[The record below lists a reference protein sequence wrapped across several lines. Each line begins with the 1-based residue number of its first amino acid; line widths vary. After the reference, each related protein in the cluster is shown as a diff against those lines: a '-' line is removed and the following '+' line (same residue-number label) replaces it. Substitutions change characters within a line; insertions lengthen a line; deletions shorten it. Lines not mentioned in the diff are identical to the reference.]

1 MQYSWRRR
9 LAPLPAPSFRDSAT
23 MADSG
28 NQLYRSALLA
38 LTLLGLVAQVLV
50 LGFAGSLR
58 YPSSLLSNLVQ
69 LGLGVLA
76 VLAMLEAGKRSSR
89 FGRRT
94 WFLAALALGVY
105 TVGQAVFTYSYTIG
119 QPHSRQSGALI
130 YDPIFFFWILPLIAA
145 AVADPAEAAGGFD
158 WSSILDFSLLAL
170 LALALHFSV
179 FADATRWQG
188 RPEELFYWS
197 FKVRLLRDI
206 IVLGLFWGRVV
217 LSQSRQIRALFL
229 RLGVFYCAYTLSN
242 AVYLWFL
249 EATHAARPD
258 TWIDLVWSVPRVL
271 AVLLALT
278 WNWPEE
284 IPARPSASIRW
295 GRYLLGR
302 APTVVPLL
310 VLAVS
315 AHMFSASPW
324 IWGGLIAVTLGIVS
338 LRLWLTEERH
348 QTALAGERAS
358 NNLLQSII
366 EGTSEAVYLKDS
378 QGRYLLMNSAGARL
392 LGYTP
397 QEIVGKTDRE
407 VFPAREAEA
416 VMNSDREVMESGQML
431 TSEDVLT
438 SAGTPRIY
446 LTTKNPYRDP
456 QGQVIGVLGISL
468 DITERRRMEQRLQ
481 KAQRMESIGTFSG
494 GIAHDFN
501 NLLTVIKGYGY
512 LAHADAEGHPAIRDS
527 VEQIN
532 KATARASSLVDQL
545 LAFSR
550 QQVLQPRVINLND
563 IVSNFRKML
572 DRLIGE
578 DVQIQTQL
586 APDLGTVKADPGQV
600 EQVLM
605 NLAANARDA
614 MPAGGQLTLETANV
628 SLNRSSAGPDFN
640 VPPGSYVRLTVS
652 DTGAGMDAKTQ
663 ARIFEPFFT
672 TKPAGKGTGLG
683 LAMVYGIVN
692 QSGGHI
698 GVDSQPGS
706 GSTFRI
712 YLPRVSQ
719 PVEQL
724 SPAPSNGVSHRGHQT
739 ILVVD
744 DDLQLRQ
751 LARKVLT
758 SSGFTVLEAGC
769 CEQAE
774 QLAGLHSGAIDLLLT
789 DVVMPG
795 TSGHEVAR
803 RICGRRGET
812 RVLYMSGYP
821 GDAVAQHG
829 VINAGVS
836 FLQKPFSPDRLVEKV
851 KEVLQVPADGGPMR
865 KLNTPPKA
873 NAKI

>member
-1 MQYSWRRR
+1 VAGRGDHSYRR
-9 LAPLPAPSFRDSAT
+9 
-23 MADSG
+23 
-28 NQLYRSALLA
+28 ALLA
-38 LTLLGLVAQVLV
+38 LAVFGFVAQVCV
-50 LGFAGSLR
+50 LSFAGSLR
-58 YPSSLLSNLVQ
+58 YSSSLLSNLVQ

-76 VLAMLEAGKRSSR
+76 VLAMLEAGKRSGR

-94 WFLAALALGVY
+94 WFLAALALGLY
-105 TVGQAVFTYSYTIG
+105 TAGQAVFTYSNTIG
-119 QPHSRQSGALI
+119 PPHSREAGGLI
-130 YDPIFFFWILPLIAA
+130 YDPIFFFWIVPLIAA
-145 AVADPAEAAGGFD
+145 AAADPSEASGSFD
-158 WSSILDFSLLAL
+158 WSSILDFSLLVL

-179 FADATRWQG
+179 FADTSRWQG
-188 RPEELFYWS
+188 HPQEMLFSS
-197 FKVRLLRDI
+197 FAVRLLRDV
-206 IVLGLFWGRVV
+206 IVLSCLWGRVL
-217 LSQSRQIRALFL
+217 LSHSKQIRALFV
-229 RLGVFYCAYTLSN
+229 RLGLFYCAYTISN
-242 AVYLWFL
+242 AIYLWFL

-271 AVLLALT
+271 AVVLALT

-284 IPARPSASIRW
+284 IPARRSASMRW

-310 VLAVS
+310 VLAIS
-315 AHMFSASPW
+315 AHMFSSSPW
-324 IWGGLIAVTLGIVS
+324 IWGGMIAGSLGIVS

-348 QTALAGERAS
+348 QSALAGERAS

-378 QGRYLLMNSAGARL
+378 QGHYLLMNSAGARL

-397 QEIVGKTDRE
+397 EEVVGKTDKE
-407 VFPAREAEA
+407 IFPAHEAETIMNDDREA
-416 VMNSDREVMESGQML
+416 MNSGQMV

-438 SAGTPRIY
+438 SGGTSRIY
-446 LTTKNPYRDP
+446 LSTKNPYRDP
-456 QGQVIGVLGISL
+456 QGKVIGVLGISV
-468 DITERRRMEQRLQ
+468 DITERRRMEQHLE

-501 NLLTVIKGYGY
+501 NLLTVIKGYSY
-512 LAHADAEGHPAIRDS
+512 LAHADAEGNPAIRES
-527 VEQIN
+527 VDQIT
-532 KATARASSLVDQL
+532 KATARAASLVDQL

-550 QQVLQPRVINLND
+550 RQVLQPRVINLND
-563 IVSNFRKML
+563 IVANLRKML

-578 DVQIQTQL
+578 DVQIQTRL
-586 APDLGTVKADPGQV
+586 APDLCTVKADPGQV

-614 MPAGGQLTLETANV
+614 MPAGGQLTVETTNV
-628 SLNRSSAGPDFN
+628 NLNRSSLGPDFN
-640 VPPGSYVRLTVS
+640 VPPGAYVRLTVS
-652 DTGAGMDAKTQ
+652 DTGIGMDANTQ

-672 TKPAGKGTGLG
+672 TKPPGRGTGLG
-683 LAMVYGIVN
+683 LATVYGIVN

-719 PVEQL
+719 PVELL
-724 SPAPSNGVSHRGHQT
+724 SPPATNCACQRGHQT

-758 SSGFTVLEAGC
+758 SSGFTVLEADC
-769 CEQAE
+769 CEQAQ
-774 QLAGLHSGAIDLLLT
+774 QLSGAHSGTIDLLLT

-795 TSGHEVAR
+795 TSGHEIAR
-803 RICGRRGET
+803 RICGDRSET

-829 VINAGVS
+829 VINAGIS

-851 KEVLQVPADGGPMR
+851 KEVLHAPASHEPEPQQESAR
-865 KLNTPPKA
+865 QPR
-873 NAKI
+873 

>member
-1 MQYSWRRR
+1 MQYLWRRPR
-9 LAPLPAPSFRDSAT
+9 ASLAMSLRDSAP
-23 MADSG
+23 AAYSG
-28 NQLYRSALLA
+28 SQFYRRALLT
-38 LTLLGLVAQVLV
+38 LTLLGFVTQVLI
-50 LGFAGSLR
+50 LSFTGAFR

-76 VLAMLEAGKRSSR
+76 VLAMLEAGQRSSR

-105 TVGQAVFTYSYTIG
+105 TVGQAIFTYSYTIAH
-119 QPHSRQSGALI
+119 PHSRQSWALI
-130 YDPIFFFWILPLIAA
+130 YDPIFFFWIVPFIAA
-145 AVADPAEAAGGFD
+145 AAADPADAAEGFD
-158 WSSILDFSLLAL
+158 WSSILDFSLLVL

-179 FADATRWQG
+179 FADASRWPG
-188 RPEELFYWS
+188 HAEEMFFWS
-197 FKVRLLRDI
+197 FKIRLLRDVV
-206 IVLGLFWGRVV
+206 VLACLWGRVF
-217 LSQSRQIRALFL
+217 LSHSRQIRALFL
-229 RLGVFYCAYTLSN
+229 RLGAFYSVYTLSN
-242 AVYLWFL
+242 AIYLWFL
-249 EATHAARPD
+249 EATRAARPD
-258 TWIDLVWSVPRVL
+258 TWIDLIWSVPRVL

-278 WNWPEE
+278 WDWPEE
-284 IPARPSASIRW
+284 VSAQRPASIQWR
-295 GRYLLGR
+295 RYLLDR

-310 VLAVS
+310 VLAIS
-315 AHMFSASPW
+315 AHMFSFSPW
-324 IWGGLIAVTLGIVS
+324 IWGGLIAATLAIIS
-338 LRLWLTEERH
+338 LRLRLTEVRH

-392 LGYTP
+392 LGSTP
-397 QEIVGKTDRE
+397 EEIVGKTDHE
-407 VFPAREAEA
+407 LFPGREADAILQRDQE
-416 VMNSDREVMESGQML
+416 VMNSGQMV
-431 TSEDVLT
+431 TAEDVLT
-438 SAGTPRIY
+438 SAGSVRTY

-456 QGQVIGVLGISL
+456 QGKVIGVLGISV
-468 DITERRRMEQRLQ
+468 DITERRRMEQHLQ

-501 NLLTVIKGYGY
+501 NLLTVIKGYSY
-512 LAHADAEGHPAIRDS
+512 LAHADAEGHPAIRES
-527 VEQIN
+527 VDQIT
-532 KATARASSLVDQL
+532 KATARAASLVDQL

-550 QQVLQPRVINLND
+550 QQVSQPRVINLND
-563 IVSNFRKML
+563 IVANLRKML

-578 DVQIQTQL
+578 DVQIQTWL
-586 APDLGTVKADPGQV
+586 ASDLGTVKADPGQV

-605 NLAANARDA
+605 NLAANSRDA
-614 MPAGGQLTLETANV
+614 MPAGGQLALETANV

-640 VPPGSYVRLTVS
+640 VPPGSYVCLTVS

-683 LAMVYGIVN
+683 LATVYGIVN

-698 GVDSQPGS
+698 GVDSQPGY
-706 GSTFRI
+706 GTTFRI
-712 YLPRVSQ
+712 YLPRVSR

-724 SPAPSNGVSHRGHQT
+724 SPAASNGVCQRGHQT

-744 DDLQLRQ
+744 DDLQLRE

-758 SSGFTVLEAGC
+758 SSGFTVLEADSG
-769 CEQAE
+769 EQAE
-774 QLAGLHSGAIDLLLT
+774 QLANLHPGAIDLLLT

-795 TSGHEVAR
+795 SSGHEIAR
-803 RICGRRGET
+803 RICDERSKP

-829 VINAGVS
+829 VINAGIS
-836 FLQKPFSPDRLVEKV
+836 FLQKPFSPDHLIEKV
-851 KEVLQVPADGGPMR
+851 KEVLCAPVNGELM
-865 KLNTPPKA
+865 KN
-873 NAKI
+873 